1 MANLRSLAL
10 EVARTLYAGLLVLAA
25 ELYWLAGPDFRF
37 RRRMRA
43 LRTNAARQQDG
54 LAEPGDREDQA
65 AARER
70 FAAERALFLERLRK
84 RAGLDRD
91 G

>member
-1 MANLRSLAL
+1 MSNRRPLAL
-10 EVARTLYAGLLVLAA
+10 EVARTLYAGLVVLAA

-43 LRTNAARQQDG
+43 LRTK
-54 LAEPGDREDQA
+54 AESGDMRDQA

-84 RAGLDRD
+84 RAGLDMD

>member
-1 MANLRSLAL
+1 MPNRRPLAL
-10 EVARTLYAGLLVLAA
+10 EVAHTLYAGLLVLAA
-25 ELYWLAGPDFRF
+25 ELYWLAGPDFAF

-43 LRTNAARQQDG
+43 LKAARSLQPDG
-54 LAEPGDREDQA
+54 QAESGNRRDQA

-84 RAGLDRD
+84 RAGLDAD